1 MKKKI
6 AIEKKE
12 IGCEVPILDHK
23 SYIEKCLD
31 VFNRKQ
37 LHKLQKDLTKA
48 LERKMQ
54 RTPRK
59 IKCHL
64 DEIEQKKLYPTGSPP
79 GLFLVQLKYTNY
91 KQGKI

>member
-37 LHKLQKDLTKA
+37 LHKL
-48 LERKMQ
+48 
-54 RTPRK
+54 
-59 IKCHL
+59 
-64 DEIEQKKLYPTGSPP
+64 
-79 GLFLVQLKYTNY
+79 
-91 KQGKI
+91 